1 MKAKSKP
8 NQECTQDLSV
18 YLSEIYALERKTE
31 AIWADRIEKIPEANI
46 NIADYLRGHVYQKKQ
61 HIASLKKCLQKLNI
75 NDPGRDAPSPH
86 YIADI
91 GLQIATDNIESETF
105 CNTAFERFEAAIYRK
120 VIECSKE
127 AGHDDIAEVCETILR
142 QEEEV
147 ARWLEH
153 ALHEIPLNN
162 TNMDTTPEVAQGE
175 GFLIDARLM
184 NLRHPETTPD
194 ECDIIDNAPDK
205 KPTKKE
211 TQI

>member
-1 MKAKSKP
+1 MKAKTKP
-8 NQECTQDLSV
+8 TQECAQDLSV
-18 YLSEIYALERKTE
+18 YLSEIYALERKAET
-31 AIWADRIEKIPEANI
+31 IWADRIDKIPEANA
-46 NIADYLRGHVYQKKQ
+46 NIADYLRGYVYQKKQ
-61 HIASLKKCLQKLNI
+61 HITSLKKCLQKLDI

-91 GLQIATDNIESETF
+91 GLQMATDNIEGETF
-105 CNTAFERFEAAIYRK
+105 CNTAFERFEAAVYRK
-120 VIECSKE
+120 IIECSK
-127 AGHDDIAEVCETILR
+127 AARHDDIAAVCETILR

-162 TNMDTTPEVAQGE
+162 TKMDTTPEAAQGE

-194 ECDIIDNAPDK
+194 ECDIVDTAPDK
-205 KPTKKE
+205 K
-211 TQI
+211 